1 MTAAPPFERYARF
14 VARRGPAVAALLALL
29 TGAGVWLL
37 PRLQVDA
44 DIAELLPRDSQTRRL
59 IDKYATPGAA
69 SELLLIGVSHPEL
82 LAPARLAQ
90 VAQIDRRIRAQPEV
104 QSSLTPFNLRTFRKQ
119 EGRLLLAPLAAG
131 GTAPAGAAEA
141 ARWQSRLAAAPP
153 EATALFNPE
162 VPALN
167 LIYSVATQEDYGPF
181 LQRVRAVLAAHGEE
195 LSAVLGGWLPLYEAS
210 RGAIAGELPLLAGAA
225 AAITLLVYLLSF
237 ATLRA
242 VVLPLLAIAAG
253 LLWTFGLMAL
263 TGVPV
268 SMASLML
275 PPLIFALG
283 SSYGIHFLHRYFS
296 AAPAAAQAA
305 ADSGG
310 RIGSAPPA
318 RVAAVAQVSGAAAQ
332 TIVLASLTTAA
343 GFASLLFSG
352 MPRLREFGLFAGAG
366 IINCAVVT
374 LLLYPAVLARL
385 PLPDRRRRE
394 RLTRGALARFVDRV
408 TALVPRRR
416 WWVYGFL
423 VLLAAALAATAT
435 GLRYQTDVAAFFRG
449 SVAAVED
456 NRLLMRRFGSYVDL
470 NLTVTAPAGVPD
482 AELLEQLARF
492 EAAARGHPNVS
503 HVTTPVAYLRSL
515 NHALTGNPDYPRNPV
530 VVHLFQRLL
539 RLAAA
544 GGNDLGGLVDADRGR
559 VTTRIWIRNGD
570 TRWLLSEREMR
581 ELVQFLRGRA
591 AAVFPARLEPELWGW
606 SLVTLRVAEI
616 LTREQLVSTAAAA
629 LLVLLITSLA
639 FRSLRYGLLTL
650 LPLGTSIMLTFI
662 LMALFGIPLDV
673 LTVSFAGVAI
683 GVGVDDSIHFL
694 LHYRRARASR
704 GARGGGLGRRRTAPE
719 AAAPEAAVAATMQ
732 HTGRAILITTAAIV
746 AGLLALGVSRFL
758 PVVYLGA
765 LICITLIGATFGT
778 LVLLPAL
785 LLGDNPR
792 KAPAPTAP
800 AAERAA
806 GAVGRERA
814 LPRRPPDEEPA

>member
-59 IDKYATPGAA
+59 IDKYAIPGAA

-90 VAQIDRRIRAQPEV
+90 VAEIDRRVRAQPEV
-104 QSSLTPFNLRTFRKQ
+104 LDSLTPFNLRAFRKQ
-119 EGRLLLAPLAAG
+119 QGRLLLAPLAAG
-131 GTAPAGAAEA
+131 GAAPAGAAEA

-153 EATALFNPE
+153 EAAALFNPE

-181 LQRVRAVLAAHGEE
+181 LQRVRAVLAAHGGE

-210 RGAIAGELPLLAGAA
+210 RDAISGELPLLAGAA

-296 AAPAAAQAA
+296 AAPAQAA
-305 ADSGG
+305 ADGGG
-310 RIGSAPPA
+310 RIGRAPPA

-423 VLLAAALAATAT
+423 ALLAAALAATAT

-515 NHALTGNPDYPRNPV
+515 NHALTGNLDYPRNPV

-544 GGNDLGGLVDADRGR
+544 GGNDLGGLVDAARGR

-581 ELVQFLRGRA
+581 ELVQFLRGQA
-591 AAVFPARLEPELWGW
+591 AALFPARLEPELWGW

-650 LPLGTSIMLTFI
+650 LPLGTSVMLTFI

-694 LHYRRARASR
+694 LHYRRARAAR
-704 GARGGGLGRRRTAPE
+704 GARGGGRHGGHGGRS
-719 AAAPEAAVAATMQ
+719 AAPEAAVAATMQ

-785 LLGDNPR
+785 LLGDHPR
-792 KAPAPTAP
+792 KAAAP
-800 AAERAA
+800 AAGRAA
-806 GAVGRERA
+806 AAAGRERA

>member
-1 MTAAPPFERYARF
+1 MRRRSAGALAAPVTAAPRPRRRPVGPLFERYARF

-29 TGAGVWLL
+29 TGGGVWLL

-59 IDKYATPGAA
+59 IDKYTDPAAA

-82 LAPARLAQ
+82 LTPARLAQ
-90 VAQIDRRIRAQPEV
+90 VAEIDRRVRAQPEV
-104 QSSLTPFNLRTFRKQ
+104 LTSLTPFNLRTFQRHR
-119 EGRLLLAPLAAG
+119 GRLLLTPLAAG
-131 GTAPAGAAEA
+131 GTAPVSAGET
-141 ARWQSRLAAAPP
+141 ARWRSRLAAAPP
-153 EATALFNPE
+153 ERSALFNPE

-167 LIYSVATQEDYGPF
+167 LIYSVATQDDYGAF
-181 LQRVRAVLAAHGEE
+181 LQRVRAVLAAHGGD
-195 LSAVLGGWLPLYEAS
+195 LSPVLGGWLPLYEAS
-210 RGAIAGELPLLAGAA
+210 RDAIAGELPLLAGAA

-296 AAPAAAQAA
+296 AAPAE
-305 ADSGG
+305 DGGG
-310 RIGSAPPA
+310 RIGTAPPA
-318 RVAAVAQVSGAAAQ
+318 RVAAVARVSGAAAQ

-343 GFASLLFSG
+343 GFTSLLFSG
-352 MPRLREFGLFAGAG
+352 MPRLREFGLFAAAG
-366 IINCAVVT
+366 IVNCAVVT

-385 PLPDRRRRE
+385 PLPERRARE
-394 RLTRGALARFVDRV
+394 RLTHGALARFVTRV

-423 VLLAAALAATAT
+423 ALLAAALAATST

-449 SVAAVED
+449 TVAAVED

-470 NLTVTAPAGVPD
+470 NLTVAAPAGIPD
-482 AELLEQLARF
+482 AGLLEQLARF

-515 NHALTGNPDYPRNPV
+515 NHALTGSLDYPRNPV

-539 RLAAA
+539 RLGAA
-544 GGNDLGGLVDADRGR
+544 GGNDLGGLVDAARGR
-559 VTTRIWIRNGD
+559 VTTRIWIRNGE

-581 ELVQFLRGRA
+581 ELVLFLRRQA
-591 AAVFPARLEPELWGW
+591 AAVFPAEPEPELWGW

-650 LPLGTSIMLTFI
+650 LPLVTSIMLTFI
-662 LMALFGIPLDV
+662 LMALLGIPLDV

-694 LHYRRARASR
+694 LHYRRAR
-704 GARGGGLGRRRTAPE
+704 GARGGRDGRR
-719 AAAPEAAVAATMQ
+719 AAQEAAVAATMQ

-785 LLGDNPR
+785 LPGDNPR
-792 KAPAPTAP
+792 RTAP
-800 AAERAA
+800 AAAA
-806 GAVGRERA
+806 VRREPR